1 MLFLRECVDRKVP
14 CRDKENGLFDDM
26 LPGLLLSGCDIEM
39 LLFCEGLRLRSI
51 LEVSR
56 LKGMNEFGLRLSDG
70 ERRVR
75 KLWDLALRI
84 IGKCLEWW
92 EEGPFS
98 CNSK

>member
-1 MLFLRECVDRKVP
+1 MCPVLFLREWVDREVP

-51 LEVSR
+51 FELPR
-56 LKGMNEFGLRLSDG
+56 LNGMNEFGLGLSDG

-75 KLWDLALRI
+75 KL
-84 IGKCLEWW
+84 
-92 EEGPFS
+92 
-98 CNSK
+98 